1 MSQTQE
7 SPNEQETLAR
17 TTHQQAWLPTMDV
30 EEAVVEGEA
39 GAVVEGEEEVVVA
52 EEAEAEAEG
61 KCLQA

>member
-1 MSQTQE
+1 
-7 SPNEQETLAR
+7 
-17 TTHQQAWLPTMDV
+17 MDV